1 MKLGLGWRNHRVQT
15 SSIRAGAL
23 VVLLNP
29 CRRRGGLWWI
39 MEARAAGEGNRGR
52 EKIEERERRNAGK
65 GEEGKGVGLLE
76 SAKPPLGV
84 PVSEKWRNRHW

>member
-1 MKLGLGWRNHRVQT
+1 
-15 SSIRAGAL
+15 
-23 VVLLNP
+23 
-29 CRRRGGLWWI
+29 

-76 SAKPPLGV
+76 GSEAAVGSAGFRKAQKPALVV
-84 PVSEKWRNRHW
+84 PALSF